1 MYRMIASLKIQFL
14 FFITLSITTIN
25 TSAGEGQNKRST
37 MRLFILNNSSPA
49 MKDSRN
55 YAGLLAMLGT
65 FAFGNGIKQCFSTI
79 TLPIFNKHTHF
90 TNPMDLRETR
100 RHGMGCALIGIALIA
115 PLAALA
121 YQLEQQVDQQILLR
135 KLSRQINNKRDK

>member
-1 MYRMIASLKIQFL
+1 MIASIRMQFL
-14 FFITLSITTIN
+14 IFITLSITTIN
-25 TSAGEGQNKRST
+25 TFGCENQNKKSA
-37 MRLFILNNSSPA
+37 MRLFILDNSSPA

-55 YAGLLAMLGT
+55 CTGLLAMLGT
-65 FAFGNGIKQCFSTI
+65 FALARGIKHCFSTI

-100 RHGMGCALIGIALIA
+100 RHGMGCALIGIAMIT
-115 PLAALA
+115 PLAGMI

-135 KLSRQINNKRDK
+135 KLNSQIKNYRDK